1 MSDVGVTDRVII
13 NEVGPRDGLQSQDVE
28 LSLEQRFA
36 FVEALLVAGLK
47 HIEMGSFVS
56 PKAVPQMAGTG
67 DLARRLGQRA
77 GTQLS
82 ALVPNM
88 KGYELACD
96 AGVDTVAVVVSATE
110 TMNQKNINLSMDE
123 TMQVARAVI
132 ERGRAEGVRVLAYL
146 AVAFECPFEGLVD
159 PGYVRALAAQLI
171 DNGASELVIADT
183 IGAANPSQVK
193 HLMTALGDEHGAAK
207 LACHF
212 HDTRALGL
220 ANIYAALES
229 DIRRF
234 DSSIGGL
241 GGCPFAPGAKGNV
254 ATEDVVMLC
263 EQMGCATGV
272 DMPALLNV
280 VDLISEMLGQPQGG
294 RAHYWL
300 SRNAA

>member
-1 MSDVGVTDRVII
+1 MSQMHATEKVII
-13 NEVGPRDGLQSQDVE
+13 NEVGPRDGLQSQNGS

-36 FVEALLVAGLK
+36 FVEALLGAGLG

-67 DLARRLGQRA
+67 DLARRLGQRP
-77 GTQLS
+77 GIQLS

-96 AGVDTVAVVVSATE
+96 AGVDTIAVVVSATE

-123 TMQVARAVI
+123 TMAVAQAVI
-132 ERGRAEGVRVLAYL
+132 ERGRREGVRVLAYL

-159 PGYVRALAAQLI
+159 PSYVRALAAQLI
-171 DNGASELVIADT
+171 ENGASELVIADT
-183 IGAANPSQVK
+183 IGAANPGQVQR
-193 HLMTALGDEHGAAK
+193 LMTALGDEHGAGK

-220 ANIYAALES
+220 ANVYAALES
-229 DIRRF
+229 GVRRF
-234 DSSIGGL
+234 DSSVGGL

-263 EQMGCATGV
+263 EQLGYATGV
-272 DMPALLNV
+272 DMPALLSV
-280 VDLISEMLGQPQGG
+280 VDLIGEMLGQPQGG